1 MPHNSLDNFSSIYP
15 PIRRA
20 RFAKVYDY
28 QGNKFFDFCLNQG
41 SIILGHHPTPLSK
54 SLKNHLSLG
63 IPFSGQHLKKQV
75 QNSILKF
82 YPQYQ
87 EVAFFFST
95 PHLLSFLEKE
105 LKSPVFNLGY
115 KTLREESILYQDPF
129 LLLSPAIAN
138 GFPMCALLS
147 KKPILLQEDPIPDIF
162 YQSAKT
168 TLSEVKK
175 NFFKKEI
182 NSLLAPYQKEIA
194 LYGHGI
200 FKIKGLSLNQKIAL
214 YLKEKKILISP
225 QQEYFF
231 LAKQTEPHQIAYL
244 FKVLKKMP

>member
-1 MPHNSLDNFSSIYP
+1 MPLNSFDTLPSIYP

-20 RFAKVYDY
+20 RFAKIYDY
-28 QGNKFFDFCLNQG
+28 QGNKFFDFYLNQG
-41 SIILGHHPTPLSK
+41 SIILGHHSTPLSK

-63 IPFSGQHLKKQV
+63 VPFSGQHLKKQV
-75 QNSILKF
+75 QNSVLKF

-87 EVAFFFST
+87 EVTFFFST
-95 PHLLSFLEKE
+95 PNLLSFLEKK
-105 LKSPVFNLGY
+105 LKHPILNLGY
-115 KTLREESILYQDPF
+115 KTLRKEASLHQEPF

-147 KKPILLQEDPIPDIF
+147 KKPVFLQEDPIPDIF

-175 NFFKKEI
+175 VFFKKEI
-182 NSLLAPYQKEIA
+182 NTLLTPYQKDIV

-200 FKIKGLSLNQKIAL
+200 FKIKGLSLNQKVAT